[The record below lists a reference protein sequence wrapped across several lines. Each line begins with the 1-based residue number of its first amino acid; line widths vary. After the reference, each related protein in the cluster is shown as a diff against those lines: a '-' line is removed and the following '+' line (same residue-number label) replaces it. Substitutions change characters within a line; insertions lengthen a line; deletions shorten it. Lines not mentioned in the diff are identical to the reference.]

1 MKPANRFVLFCL
13 LLTSFMSLNYICV
26 SDDIG
31 TLAHC
36 SDSESCTGNIIIAG
50 VWNSA
55 ISSAESKSINE
66 VDSPEA
72 IEFFNNS
79 DSNDDESFNNS
90 DFNDDESSNNSDP
103 SANSEADLIEVL
115 SSVLVIP
122 SGNEKQSY
130 WKLDIKGTSNGTSNI
145 TIDIIQVWW
154 NSSQVNDSHLI
165 KITIKESEFFN
176 GSKSSGELIDGT
188 DHSFPSNI
196 TVDLKSYF
204 DSDVSYL
211 TPLTINITMGDGSVK
226 NYLSI

>member
-13 LLTSFMSLNYICV
+13 LLISFLSLNYICV

-36 SDSESCTGNIIIAG
+36 SDSESCTGNIIVAG
-50 VWNSA
+50 IWNSA

-66 VDSPEA
+66 VDSPDA

-79 DSNDDESFNNS
+79 DSNDNESFNNS
-90 DFNDDESSNNSDP
+90 DFNDNAS
-103 SANSEADLIEVL
+103 SANSEANLLKVL

-130 WKLDIKGTSNGTSNI
+130 WKLDMEGTSNGTSNI
-145 TIDIIQVWW
+145 TIDIIQVSW
-154 NSSQVNDSHLI
+154 NSSQVNDSHLT
-165 KITIKESEFFN
+165 KMTIKESEFFN

-188 DHSFPSNI
+188 DYSFPSNSK
-196 TVDLKSYF
+196 VDLKSYF

-211 TPLTINITMGDGSVK
+211 TPLTINITMGDGSVM
-226 NYLSI
+226 NYVSM